1 MSLNLRILAA
11 VLAGALATGLADASA
26 SRAESEP
33 GSAGAN
39 SGANSGAVAQAQPSV
54 GDIVIGEIERR
65 ILNDYYR
72 RNAETWVAANPDYAN
87 GNKQKHKSLPPGIAK
102 KGTLP
107 PGIAKQLARN
117 NQLPPGLAYR
127 DLPPDLIAQLP
138 PRPPAYRYVIVDDRV
153 MLIQAAT
160 NVILDVLR
168 VPGL

>member
-1 MSLNLRILAA
+1 MGLQRTIR
-11 VLAGALATGLADASA
+11 VGGEILAGALAGVLFATIAGMGAAN
-26 SRAESEP
+26 AESEP

-39 SGANSGAVAQAQPSV
+39 TVAQAQPSV
-54 GDIVIGEIERR
+54 GDIVIGEIEKR

-72 RNAETWVAANPDYAN
+72 RNAETWVAANPDYTN
-87 GNKQKHKSLPPGIAK
+87 EKKQKHKSLPPGIAK

-127 DLPPDLIAQLP
+127 DLSPDLIAQLP

-153 MLIQAAT
+153 LLIQAAT
-160 NVILDVLR
+160 NVILDILQ